1 MAGWLS
7 SASERWCHFRPVFL
21 PIPLLSP
28 KKWMLVSIEIESI
41 CEIPL
46 ELKYNSNGKPWT
58 GMPKTWLL
66 VPVLSLD
73 DENSTKGYYVLTH
86 YMHCACTN

>member
-7 SASERWCHFRPVFL
+7 SASERRCDFGPVFL
-21 PIPLLSP
+21 PIPLLSS
-28 KKWMLVSIEIESI
+28 KKWILVSIKIESI
-41 CEIPL
+41 CEILL

-58 GMPKTWLL
+58 GMPMPWLL

-73 DENSTKGYYVLTH
+73 DENIVLRAT
-86 YMHCACTN
+86 MC